1 MSVDGYVSRGG
12 VKLRAALDAFQID
25 PTRFVCADLG
35 CSVGGF
41 TDCLLQAGALKVHS
55 VDTAYGQLAYTLR
68 RDERVTVHERSNAL
82 HTEPAE
88 PVDLVVIDLGWTPQS
103 LAIPTALKWLKPDD
117 QGGGSIITLIKPHY
131 ELEDGEKDLLTNGVL
146 SDEDGE
152 RIANR
157 TAERLPGLGVEVK
170 GMVISPLR
178 GSPKKNK
185 PEGVGNHE
193 WLLLAKPVRG

>member
-1 MSVDGYVSRGG
+1 MSVEGYVSRGG
-12 VKLRAALDAFQID
+12 VKLRAALDAFETD
-25 PTRFVCADLG
+25 PTGFVCADLG

-41 TDCLLQAGALKVHS
+41 TDCLLQAGAAKVHA

-68 RDERVTVHERSNAL
+68 RDERVAVHERSNAL

-103 LAIPTALKWLKPDD
+103 LAIPASLKWLKPDR
-117 QGGGSIITLIKPHY
+117 QGNASIITLIKPHY
-131 ELEDGEKDLLTNGVL
+131 ELEEDEKHLLTNGVL
-146 SDEDGE
+146 SDEDGQ
-152 RIANR
+152 RIADR
-157 TAERLPGLGVEVK
+157 TARRLPDLGVEVK

-185 PEGVGNHE
+185 PEGVGNRE
-193 WLLLAKPVRG
+193 WLAHVRATER